1 MLFLSTPSA
10 RRATG
15 CSTTTTPSQTYFYP
29 RPPRGGRLETV
40 KTTITGCYFYPRP
53 PRGGR
58 PLHPAMMVCSLIS
71 IHALREEGDAT
82 GRHHGTAA
90 TDFYPR
96 PPRGGR
102 LNFKITVH
110 FRRRFLSTPSAR
122 RATPKL
128 LPVSRNDPIS
138 IHALREEG
146 DRIPRRES
154 NQRADFYPRPP
165 RGGRRAAPVPCY
177 SHGRFLSTPSARRA
191 TRHKPALPCPRGNF
205 YPRPPRGGRRCR
217 LSGHRGDHTIS
228 IHALREE
235 GDVGRV
241 KDDIKPN
248 QISIHALR
256 EEGDSSPEGERGIPL
271 DFYPRPPR
279 GGRRSAVEAVK
290 GGLQFL
296 STPSARR
303 ATTAPLWVL
312 SPPAYFYPRPP
323 RGGRRKQQ
331 SDR

>member
-1 MLFLSTPSA
+1 M
-10 RRATG
+10 
-15 CSTTTTPSQTYFYP
+15 
-29 RPPRGGRLETV
+29 
-40 KTTITGCYFYPRP
+40 
-53 PRGGR
+53 
-58 PLHPAMMVCSLIS
+58 
-71 IHALREEGDAT
+71 
-82 GRHHGTAA
+82 
-90 TDFYPR
+90 
-96 PPRGGR
+96 
-102 LNFKITVH
+102 
-110 FRRRFLSTPSAR
+110 
-122 RATPKL
+122 

-235 GDVGRV
+235 GD
-241 KDDIKPN
+241 
-248 QISIHALR
+248 
-256 EEGDSSPEGERGIPL
+256 SSPEGERGIPL